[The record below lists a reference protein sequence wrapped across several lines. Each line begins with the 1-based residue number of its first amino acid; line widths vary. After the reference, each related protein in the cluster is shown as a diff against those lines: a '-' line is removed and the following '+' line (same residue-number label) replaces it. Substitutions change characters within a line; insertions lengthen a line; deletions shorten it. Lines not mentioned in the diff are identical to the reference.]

1 MNVSLIDNPYVNK
14 TISTTYKYGYP
25 STDILISVL
34 IVTISGIILI
44 CCIIGFIYNY
54 RKPRRL
60 PDIVVISPVIS
71 TINPAYRIENEIQ
84 V

>member
-54 RKPRRL
+54 R
-60 PDIVVISPVIS
+60 IME
-71 TINPAYRIENEIQ
+71 T
-84 V
+84 